1 MNSKE
6 FEVTVRGLNLTYT
19 FYTKEYI
26 FQTLDDLNMNPK
38 LITLDKKTRGVLRT
52 MDLREK
58 EKHYHYFSF
67 IRFFEEEGEVFG
79 LVGGKTTYTN
89 PDVFPDIPKENE
101 NRYARIFLD
110 ASKERHWHKEVLIV
124 RHADTKSTE
133 EDNQQ
138 ALFIECFLQRTFHL
152 FDS

>member
-38 LITLDKKTRGVLRT
+38 LITLDKNTRGDLRK

-58 EKHYHYFSF
+58 EKHSHYFSF

-124 RHADTKSTE
+124 RHAGTKSTE